1 MLKIRNRIA
10 LLYSLLTIALII
22 ICLILFYC
30 FLKININRQP
40 ILSSIISDNSYV
52 SSMKKENK
60 IANDND
66 ANDQITISLKD
77 NSINDTMGENI
88 YSKNSLLMI
97 LDKDNKVLYS
107 EHLPNNFDEDL
118 INKTYGTIG
127 IELNSKN
134 MNIKDIINNHN
145 KNNILIIAD
154 ENDKVVRYQIL
165 SDDFHLYNGENSSN
179 VINLTWGNFENIF
192 MNILYQRIIL
202 VILIVIAIIL
212 VINFILSR
220 QYASF
225 ALKPLIEFTGKVKNQ
240 KNFETIELI
249 EPTKTKDEIYDL
261 TVAYNEALSKVKLS
275 YEKLQRLNSY
285 ASHELR
291 NSLAV
296 LRAKIE
302 IGEDTKE
309 ITKYI
314 DSLNGVITDI
324 LAMSTSSL
332 SNNNEERVDLA
343 LVCAK
348 IVDEY
353 TVIFNNIKF
362 NMPEEGVETIGGK
375 EIWIERCI
383 VNLIDNAMKFVDKN
397 KTNNE
402 INIQV
407 SENDTNI
414 IVEVYDNGIG
424 IDEFKFDEIFTPYYG
439 TKKRTS
445 TGIGLAYVKHVM
457 DLHKGEVLV
466 ESKKGEYSK
475 FCLMFSK

>member
-40 ILSSIISDNSYV
+40 ILSSIISDKSYNV
-52 SSMKKENK
+52 SMPKKKEAK
-60 IANDND
+60 

-77 NSINDTMGENI
+77 NSINNNIGENLN
-88 YSKNSLLMI
+88 SKNCLLII
-97 LDKDNKVLYS
+97 LDKNNNVIYS
-107 EHLPNNFDEDL
+107 EHLPNNFDENL
-118 INKTYGTIG
+118 INKTYGSKG
-127 IELNSKN
+127 IESNFKN
-134 MNIKDIINNHN
+134 VNIKDIINNHN
-145 KNNILIIAD
+145 KNNILIIGD
-154 ENDKVVRYQIL
+154 GNNKVVRYQIL

-179 VINLTWGNFENIF
+179 VINLTWGNFESIF

-202 VILIVIAIIL
+202 VILIVIGIIL

-275 YEKLQRLNSY
+275 YENLQRLNSY

-309 ITKYI
+309 ITQYI
-314 DSLNGVITDI
+314 DSLNGIITDI

-332 SNNNEERVDLA
+332 CNNKETVDLA

-362 NMPEEGVETIGGK
+362 NMPEEGVETIRGK

-407 SENDTNI
+407 SENHTNI

-445 TGIGLAYVKHVM
+445 TGIGLAYIKHVM
-457 DLHKGEVLV
+457 DLHKGKVLV
-466 ESKKGEYSK
+466 ESRKGKYSK
-475 FCLMFSK
+475 FSLAFRK

>member
-10 LLYSLLTIALII
+10 LLYSLLTIVLII
-22 ICLILFYC
+22 ICIILFYC

-40 ILSSIISDNSYV
+40 IISSLIFNKNLPIQTESV
-52 SSMKKENK
+52 TAKKP
-60 IANDND
+60 
-66 ANDQITISLKD
+66 
-77 NSINDTMGENI
+77 
-88 YSKNSLLMI
+88 SKN
-97 LDKDNKVLYS
+97 LDAS
-107 EHLPNNFDEDL
+107 
-118 INKTYGTIG
+118 G
-127 IELNSKN
+127 KN
-134 MNIKDIINNHN
+134 
-145 KNNILIIAD
+145 
-154 ENDKVVRYQIL
+154 
-165 SDDFHLYNGENSSN
+165 SN
-179 VINLTWGNFENIF
+179 VIILKEGQKNVNNNSNVDNIDNSSSSIQLTGQNFENIF
-192 MNILYQRIIL
+192 MNTLYNRFIII
-202 VILIVIAIIL
+202 ILIVIAIIL

-240 KNFETIELI
+240 GNFKTIELI
-249 EPTKTKDEIYDL
+249 RPSKTKDEIYDL
-261 TVAYNEALSKVKLS
+261 TVAYNEALSKIKLS
-275 YEKLQRLNSY
+275 YENLQRLNSY

-309 ITKYI
+309 IAQYI
-314 DSLNGVITDI
+314 DGLNGVITDI
-324 LAMSTSSL
+324 LAMSTFSL
-332 SNNNEERVDLA
+332 SNNKESVDLA

-362 NMPEEGVETIGGK
+362 NMPEEGVETIKGK

-383 VNLIDNAMKFVDKN
+383 ANLIDNAMKFVDEN
-397 KTNNE
+397 KTSNE

-439 TKKRTS
+439 TKSRTS

-457 DLHKGEVLV
+457 DLHKGRVLV

-475 FCLMFSK
+475 FSLVFIK

>member
-1 MLKIRNRIA
+1 MLKLRNRIA

-40 ILSSIISDNSYV
+40 ILSSIISDKSYNV
-52 SSMKKENK
+52 SMPKNK
-60 IANDND
+60 GAKANY
-66 ANDQITISLKD
+66 ANNQITIALKD
-77 NSINDTMGENI
+77 DSINNNMGENI

-97 LDKDNKVLYS
+97 LDKDNNVLYS
-107 EHLPNNFDEDL
+107 EHLPTNFDEDL

-154 ENDKVVRYQIL
+154 ENNKVVRYKIL
-165 SDDFHLYNGENSSN
+165 PDDFRLYNGENSSN
-179 VINLTWGNFENIF
+179 VINFTWENFQNIF

-225 ALKPLIEFTGKVKNQ
+225 ALKPLIEFTGKVKRQ

-275 YEKLQRLNSY
+275 YENLQRLNSY

-302 IGEDTKE
+302 TGEDTKE
-309 ITKYI
+309 ITQYI

-332 SNNNEERVDLA
+332 SNNEERVDLA

-353 TVIFNNIKF
+353 NVIFNNIKF
-362 NMPEEGVETIGGK
+362 NMPEEGVETIKGK

-383 VNLIDNAMKFVDKN
+383 VNLIDNAVKFVDKN

-407 SENDTNI
+407 SEDDTNI

-457 DLHKGEVLV
+457 DLHKGKVLV
-466 ESKKGEYSK
+466 ESKKREYSK
-475 FCLMFSK
+475 FSLAFRK

>member
-22 ICLILFYC
+22 ICVILFYC
-30 FLKININRQP
+30 FLKINIDRQP
-40 ILSSIISDNSYV
+40 ILSSIISNKSYNV
-52 SSMKKENK
+52 SIPKEK
-60 IANDND
+60 GAKAND
-66 ANDQITISLKD
+66 ANNKITIALKD
-77 NSINDTMGENI
+77 NSINNSIGKDL

-97 LDKDNKVLYS
+97 LDKDNNVLYS
-107 EHLPNNFDEDL
+107 EHLPNNFDENL
-118 INKTYGTIG
+118 INKAYGAKG
-127 IELNSKN
+127 IESNFKN
-134 MNIKDIINNHN
+134 MNENDIINNHN
-145 KNNILIIAD
+145 KNNILIILD
-154 ENDKVVRYQIL
+154 ENNKVIRYQIL
-165 SDDFHLYNGENSSN
+165 PDDFRLYNGENSSK
-179 VINLTWGNFENIF
+179 VINLTWENFQNIF

-225 ALKPLIEFTGKVKNQ
+225 ALRPLIEFTGKVKRQ

-275 YEKLQRLNSY
+275 YENLQRLNSY
-285 ASHELR
+285 VSHELR

-309 ITKYI
+309 ITQYI

-332 SNNNEERVDLA
+332 SNNEETVDLA

-362 NMPEEGVETIGGK
+362 NMPEDGVEAIKGK

-407 SENDTNI
+407 SEDDTNI

-424 IDEFKFDEIFTPYYG
+424 IDASKFHEIFTPYYG
-439 TKKRTS
+439 TKRRTS

-457 DLHKGEVLV
+457 DLHKGKVLV

-475 FCLMFSK
+475 FSLVFFK

>member
-52 SSMKKENK
+52 SSMKKRNK
-60 IANDND
+60 GSKAND
-66 ANDQITISLKD
+66 ANNQITISLED
-77 NSINDTMGENI
+77 NSINNNI
-88 YSKNSLLMI
+88 EKDLNHKDFFLMI
-97 LDKDNKVLYS
+97 LDKDNNILYS
-107 EHLPNNFDEDL
+107 EHLSNNFDENL
-118 INKTYGTIG
+118 INETYGTKG

-165 SDDFHLYNGENSSN
+165 PDDFHLYNGENSSN
-179 VINLTWGNFENIF
+179 VINLTWENFQNIF

-220 QYASF
+220 EYASF
-225 ALKPLIEFTGKVKNQ
+225 ALKPLIEFTGKIKNQ

-261 TVAYNEALSKVKLS
+261 TMAYNEALSKVKLS
-275 YEKLQRLNSY
+275 YENLQRLNSY

-309 ITKYI
+309 ITQYI

-332 SNNNEERVDLA
+332 SNNEEGVDLA

-362 NMPEEGVETIGGK
+362 NMPEEGVEAIKGK

-397 KTNNE
+397 KNNNE
-402 INIQV
+402 INIEV
-407 SENDTNI
+407 YDNDTRV

-424 IDEFKFDEIFTPYYG
+424 IDEFKFHEIFTPYYG

-457 DLHKGEVLV
+457 DLHKGKVLV
-466 ESKKGEYSK
+466 ESEKGKYSK
-475 FCLMFSK
+475 FSLVFKK